1 MEGLRRILASTRL
14 GCAAVGDRAPLAGLI
29 GLHVNW
35 PLALLAL
42 VATIV
47 TLVLLVPMLRRPK
60 EREAPPAPSTASGA
74 GLRSPVGARLVRR
87 SRSSARRSRRR
98 TTLAP

>member
-14 GCAAVGDRAPLAGLI
+14 GLRPVGDCAPLAGLI
-29 GLHVNW
+29 GVQVNW

-47 TLVLLVPMLRRPK
+47 TVVLLVPMLRRP
-60 EREAPPAPSTASGA
+60 
-74 GLRSPVGARLVRR
+74 
-87 SRSSARRSRRR
+87 
-98 TTLAP
+98 

>member
-14 GCAAVGDRAPLAGLI
+14 GLRPVGERALPASVI
-29 GLHVNW
+29 GVQVNR

-47 TLVLLVPMLRRPK
+47 TVVLLVPMLRRPK
-60 EREAPPAPSTASGA
+60 AREAPPASD
-74 GLRSPVGARLVRR
+74 RR
-87 SRSSARRSRRR
+87 ERRR
-98 TTLAP
+98 TPVTGRREAR